1 MDRAD
6 LSVVL
11 SSYGMSQTLRQRSTM
26 SPNNSENDTTSTS
39 SFNTDRKNTG
49 LTVESMERAS
59 PQHTGTVR
67 KLRVPF
73 LFGMLPQFLQRVV
86 LKVWCFRFLR
96 PIWQSRYLIVLGSY
110 LYKFK
115 DNDGRKLLHQQP
127 NGSPVRLD
135 HMSVYLVTT
144 SSGHD
149 DTDAL
154 IALDFLFNK
163 NGRDDG
169 SCIFCVATFRKKYY
183 YACSNH
189 EEALLWVNTLRE
201 ACQECV
207 TRTMGHAVNDSFPR
221 NWKYYDTLGDEL
233 VHRKDRIRTRLQ
245 QSNLRELEM
254 SNFTEGGPL
263 PRGYYG

>member
-1 MDRAD
+1 
-6 LSVVL
+6 
-11 SSYGMSQTLRQRSTM
+11 MSQTLRQRSTM
-26 SPNNSENDTTSTS
+26 TQNNSINAAASNTSVGTE
-39 SFNTDRKNTG
+39 RYNTG
-49 LTVESMERAS
+49 LTVQSMERAS
-59 PQHTGTVR
+59 PQHTGRVR

-73 LFGMLPQFLQRVV
+73 LYTMLPKFLQQVV
-86 LKVWCFRFLR
+86 LKVWCFAFLR

-115 DNDGRKLLHQQP
+115 DDDGRNLLTQQP

-135 HMSVYLVTT
+135 HMNVYLVTAN
-144 SSGHD
+144 SGHD
-149 DTDAL
+149 DQDAL
-154 IALDFLFNK
+154 IALNLLNK
-163 NGRDDG
+163 TARDEG

-189 EEALLWVNTLRE
+189 EEAMLWVNTLRE

-221 NWKYYDTLGDEL
+221 NWKYYDALGEDL
-233 VHRKDRIRTRLQ
+233 VNRKDRIRTRLQ